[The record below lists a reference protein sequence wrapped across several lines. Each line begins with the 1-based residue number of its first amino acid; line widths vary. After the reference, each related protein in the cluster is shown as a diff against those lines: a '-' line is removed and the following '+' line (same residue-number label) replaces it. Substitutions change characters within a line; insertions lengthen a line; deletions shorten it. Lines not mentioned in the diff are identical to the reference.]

1 MTASMSAVAGK
12 DVAGEV
18 AFLAREL
25 KAPVIAET
33 FQVLGD
39 QAHEHRRS
47 VGLVGASRIGRR
59 VISLLRPFDLEVLV
73 SDPYLEPGEAAG
85 LGAQLEVLVSDPYLE
100 PGEAAGLGAQL
111 VELVELDDLARR
123 SDIVSLRAPEIASTY
138 RMINAR
144 RLSRMRDGATLLN
157 TARGALVDT
166 GALVAELRTGRIQ
179 AILDVTDPEPLAPD
193 SPLYTLPNVVLTP
206 HLAGAA
212 GNELYRLGSWA
223 VEELARWAAGEPF
236 LSPVRLSDL
245 AAMA

>member
-1 MTASMSAVAGK
+1 MTASMSAVAGE

-18 AFLAREL
+18 ALLAREL

-73 SDPYLEPGEAAG
+73 SDPYLK
-85 LGAQLEVLVSDPYLE
+85 

-223 VEELARWAAGEPF
+223 FEELARWAAGEPF